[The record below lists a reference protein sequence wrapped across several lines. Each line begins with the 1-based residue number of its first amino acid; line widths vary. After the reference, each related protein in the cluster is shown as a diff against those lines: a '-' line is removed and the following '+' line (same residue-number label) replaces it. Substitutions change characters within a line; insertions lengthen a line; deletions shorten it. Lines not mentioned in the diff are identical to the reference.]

1 MSRIQ
6 PVHLE
11 VRVHPKKD
19 MAIYAR
25 IHNVHVYVQ
34 AHMILDISRLL
45 CYIDMKHAGS
55 CMYMSQ
61 EQRRL
66 IS

>member
-45 CYIDMKHAGS
+45 CCIDMTSMQAAA
-55 CMYMSQ
+55 CTC
-61 EQRRL
+61 RRNS
-66 IS
+66 IG